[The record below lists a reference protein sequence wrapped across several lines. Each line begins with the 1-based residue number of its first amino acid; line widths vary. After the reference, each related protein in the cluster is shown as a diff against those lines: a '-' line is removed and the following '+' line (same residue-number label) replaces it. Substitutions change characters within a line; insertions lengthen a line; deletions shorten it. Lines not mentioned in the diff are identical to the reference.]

1 MKPFTT
7 TTLTVAVS
15 MALLV
20 TPVLAATGEVSP
32 VPVSPADQTDTHK
45 ATEATSPAPF
55 HALNRLDAQ
64 SLAEQEMT
72 DQELQAVEGSF
83 LGMIWASYVPY
94 YDLEIGPITI
104 IK

>member
-1 MKPFTT
+1 
-7 TTLTVAVS
+7 

-64 SLAEQEMT
+64 TLAEHEMT
-72 DQELQAVEGSF
+72 DQELKAVEGGFMIDPPEFGVDIYGAF
-83 LGMIWASYVPY
+83 LLGFWRTC
-94 YDLEIGPITI
+94 GC
-104 IK
+104 